1 MGKRINNLKKKLNLE
16 KIYSVEEAVELVK
29 KNATAKFDETIE
41 IHVKL
46 GIDPK
51 HSDQMVRNIISLP
64 HGTGKT
70 KKIAVIAKG
79 EKAKEAQD
87 AGADLYGGSDII
99 EQIEKGNMDFDV
111 LVVTPDLMKDV
122 AKLGKILGP
131 RGLMPNPKSGTVTF
145 DVKTAVTELK
155 AGRIEFKSDAHG
167 IVHSPIGKASFSNG
181 NIVENLKAFVD
192 ALVRFKPSA
201 AKGVYLQSIFITSTM
216 GPSFSIDNNTK
227 F

>member
-1 MGKRINNLKKKLNLE
+1 MGKRINNIKKDLDLE
-16 KIYSVEEAVELVK
+16 KIYSLEEAVELVK
-29 KNATAKFDETIE
+29 KHATAKFDETVEVHI
-41 IHVKL
+41 KL

-51 HSDQMVRNIISLP
+51 HSDQMVRNIVSLP

-70 KKIAVIAKG
+70 KKVAVIAKG
-79 EKAKEAQD
+79 EKATEAQA
-87 AGADLYGGSDII
+87 AGADMYGGSDII
-99 EQIEKGNMDFDV
+99 EQISKGKMDFDV

-145 DVKTAVTELK
+145 DVKTAVKELK

-167 IVHSPIGKASFSNG
+167 IVHSPIGKASFSSA
-181 NIVENLKAFVD
+181 NIVDNLKAIVSTI
-192 ALVRFKPSA
+192 VRYKPSA

>member
-1 MGKRINNLKKKLNLE
+1 MGKRIDNIKKELDVNKV
-16 KIYSVEEAVELVK
+16 YSLEEAVELVK
-29 KNATAKFDETIE
+29 KNATAKFDETVE
-41 IHVKL
+41 VHVKL

-51 HSDQMVRNIISLP
+51 HSDQQVRNIISLP

-70 KKIAVIAKG
+70 KKVAVIAKG
-79 EKAKEAQD
+79 EKAKEAQN

-99 EQIEKGNMDFDV
+99 DEIAKGNMNFDV

-145 DVKTAVTELK
+145 DVKTAVKELK

-167 IVHSPIGKASFSNG
+167 IIHSPIGKVSFPSQ
-181 NIVENLKAFVD
+181 NIVENLKAIMD
-192 ALVRFKPSA
+192 AIIRHKPSA
-201 AKGVYLQSIFITSTM
+201 SKGVYLQSIFITSTM
-216 GPSFSIDNNTK
+216 GPSFSIDKNIK

>member
-1 MGKRINNLKKKLNLE
+1 MGKRIDNIKKDLDLE

-29 KNATAKFDETIE
+29 KHATAKFDETVE
-41 IHVKL
+41 VHVKL

-51 HSDQMVRNIISLP
+51 HSDQQVRNIVLLP

-70 KKIAVIAKG
+70 KKVAVIAKG

-99 EQIEKGNMDFDV
+99 DEIAKGNMNFDI

-145 DVKTAVTELK
+145 DVKTAVKELK
-155 AGRIEFKSDAHG
+155 AGRIEFKADAYG
-167 IVHSPIGKASFSNG
+167 IVHSPIGKVSFSSA
-181 NIVENLKAFVD
+181 NIVENLKAVMD
-192 ALVRFKPSA
+192 TIVRHKPSA

>member
-1 MGKRINNLKKKLNLE
+1 MGKRINNLKKELDLE
-16 KIYSVEEAVELVK
+16 KIYSIEEAVELVK
-29 KNATAKFDETIE
+29 KNATAKFDETVE
-41 IHVKL
+41 VHVKL

-51 HSDQMVRNIISLP
+51 HSDQMVRNIVSLP

-70 KKIAVIAKG
+70 KKVAVIAKG

-87 AGADLYGGSDII
+87 AGADMYGGSDII
-99 EQIEKGNMDFDV
+99 DEISKGKMDFDV

-145 DVKTAVTELK
+145 DVKTAVKELK
-155 AGRIEFKSDAHG
+155 AGRIEFKSDSHG
-167 IVHSPIGKASFSNG
+167 IIHSLIGKASFSNA
-181 NIVENLKAFVD
+181 NIVENLKVVVD
-192 ALVRFKPSA
+192 AIVRHKPSA
-201 AKGVYLQSIFITSTM
+201 SKGVYLQSIFVTSTM
-216 GPSFSIDNNTK
+216 GPSFSIDTNTK